1 MPVKSSKTTLYK
13 LLVLFLVISAVD
25 LGLAGPTSAVVKDDP
40 IKESLEELNDLNES
54 SILRDSSSMSSQPP
68 YSHRDEDMLPNPKL
82 TTVFENFKYDVEI
95 LESGEDKSSEVSEI
109 EERYR
114 GPSIVIN
121 TDEFINENI
130 EMNEADEEERADK
143 KALATSHLILSII
156 LVVLALVS
164 IALYTAVVI
173 WRNHIEQRY
182 GMRELLV
189 TNDNQDYWPQHMT
202 DTSAAAIPQS
212 QQQPQQHP
220 HLPPSSP
227 QHQSA

>member
-1 MPVKSSKTTLYK
+1 MPVKSSKATLYK
-13 LLVLFLVISAVD
+13 LLFLFLVISAAD
-25 LGLAGPTSAVVKDDP
+25 LGLAGPTTIVKDDP

-54 SILRDSSSMSSQPP
+54 AILRDSSSMTSQPS
-68 YSHRDEDMLPNPKL
+68 YSHRGEEDMLANSKL
-82 TTVFENFKYDVEI
+82 TTVFDNYKYDVEI
-95 LESGEDKSSEVSEI
+95 LESGEDKSSEVSEL

-130 EMNEADEEERADK
+130 EMNAADEEERADK

-164 IALYTAVVI
+164 IALYAAVVI
-173 WRNHIEQRY
+173 WRSHIEQRY

-202 DTSAAAIPQS
+202 DTTAAIPQ
-212 QQQPQQHP
+212 QPQQQQQQSSP
-220 HLPPSSP
+220 PPSSP
-227 QHQSA
+227 QSV

>member
-1 MPVKSSKTTLYK
+1 MPVKSSKATLYK
-13 LLVLFLVISAVD
+13 LLFLFLVISAVD
-25 LGLAGPTSAVVKDDP
+25 LGLAVPTKVVKDDP

-54 SILRDSSSMSSQPP
+54 SILRDSSSMTSQP
-68 YSHRDEDMLPNPKL
+68 YSHRDEDMLTDPKL
-82 TTVFENFKYDVEI
+82 TTVFANYKYDVEI
-95 LESGEDKSSEVSEI
+95 LESGEDKSSELAEL
-109 EERYR
+109 EERYH
-114 GPSIVIN
+114 GPAIVIN

-130 EMNEADEEERADK
+130 EMNAADEEERADK

-202 DTSAAAIPQS
+202 DTAAAV
-212 QQQPQQHP
+212 PQQATQQN
-220 HLPPSSP
+220 LPPSVPHHPRQQP